1 MDGLPLP
8 APPMG
13 MHKNIKQQRGGR
25 RCSPRGFTLLE
36 LMVVMAIV
44 MILAAIAV
52 GRYQQSL
59 IHAHEAVLRED
70 LYVMRGAIQQ
80 YAEDKE
86 AYPSS
91 LDDLKSA
98 GYIGDVPVDP
108 FTRQKDWNTKTC
120 DEVLSIDQTSSNG
133 ICDVFSSSD
142 RVSPFPPNTAYNT
155 W

>member
-1 MDGLPLP
+1 MR
-8 APPMG
+8 
-13 MHKNIKQQRGGR
+13 MHKSTHGDGDQRR
-25 RCSPRGFTLLE
+25 PAPRGFTLLE
-36 LMVVMAIV
+36 LIVVMAIV
-44 MILAAIAV
+44 MILAGIAV

-70 LYVMRGAIQQ
+70 LYVLRNAIQQ

-91 LDDLKSA
+91 LDDLKTA

-108 FTRQKDWNTKTC
+108 MTKQKDWNTKAC
-120 DEVLSIDQTSSNG
+120 DEVLSVDQTSSNG
-133 ICDVFSSSD
+133 ICDVSSSSD
-142 RVSPFPPNTAYNT
+142 QISPFTSTAYNT

>member
-1 MDGLPLP
+1 MR
-8 APPMG
+8 
-13 MHKNIKQQRGGR
+13 MHKNASKGWKNR
-25 RCSPRGFTLLE
+25 RSVSRGFTFLE

-86 AYPSS
+86 AYPGS

-98 GYIGDVPVDP
+98 GYIGDVPVNP
-108 FTRQKDWNTKTC
+108 FTKQKDWTTKTC
-120 DEVLSIDQTSSNG
+120 DEVLSVDQTSANG
-133 ICDVFSSSD
+133 VCDVFSSSSQI
-142 RVSPFPPNTAYNT
+142 SPFTSTAYNT